1 MSLWPHGLEVMEGI
15 QVPVGRS
22 WPWWSSASSPCVS
35 PPALSSWLELWDHRP
50 APQALP
56 CSKHLQP
63 RIPVGSSLCSGT
75 LGNEMFF
82 PGDFFGCKEFR
93 KPLDFLLDFIL

>member
-1 MSLWPHGLEVMEGI
+1 MEFSF
-15 QVPVGRS
+15 QPLCF
-22 WPWWSSASSPCVS
+22 SSC
-35 PPALSSWLELWDHRP
+35 L
-50 APQALP
+50 

-82 PGDFFGCKEFR
+82 PGDFFGCEEFQ
-93 KPLDFLLDFIL
+93 KPLDFLRDPLVQQVCPSSR